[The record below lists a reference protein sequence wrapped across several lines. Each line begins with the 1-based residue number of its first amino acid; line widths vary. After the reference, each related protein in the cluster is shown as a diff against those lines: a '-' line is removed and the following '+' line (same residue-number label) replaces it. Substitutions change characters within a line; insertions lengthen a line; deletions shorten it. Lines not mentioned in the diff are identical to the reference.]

1 MVAVLTPALLR
12 SAQLLLDQ
20 LSKLIVLQL
29 CLPVELS
36 SAQPGPA
43 QLAMIWVPRHILGV
57 LGRARH
63 ATICRALAWTR
74 FGVKM

>member
-1 MVAVLTPALLR
+1 MVAVSTPAQLR
-12 SAQLLLDQ
+12 SAQLLLVQ

-29 CLPVELS
+29 SPLVELS

-43 QLAMIWVPRHILGV
+43 QLAMIWVHRHILGV

-63 ATICRALAWTR
+63 ATKCRALAWTR